1 MFLRSHII
9 LVVSTV
15 KLYRTPTEP
24 LQNSYRTSTEPAK
37 TSYCHLH
44 KQIHLVLLIGSVT
57 KLLLRIS
64 INRDDSTESF
74 YIVVHIMPRRFARTC
89 PLCGRPGLINLS
101 THLLQVHLETNKER
115 ELLLKQ
121 AKVSSWQPSL
131 PSTSNRMEPQEHS
144 RPKKSP
150 LPADPLKTANKPKF
164 IQMSMLSTKP
174 YPDFAFRHKFSLHLQ
189 NDHILYEEEKQR
201 RVLWCYSQWQDK
213 YDEMKRM
220 LGPDISFVCGIP
232 ELSDDLSEINTSYN
246 NLIILDDL
254 MIEAK
259 ESPIVARLFT
269 QGRHRNAS
277 IVLLL
282 QNMFPKGKCNT
293 VSAVMLSTLPCF
305 EVRVIGN
312 KLA

>member
-1 MFLRSHII
+1 
-9 LVVSTV
+9 
-15 KLYRTPTEP
+15 
-24 LQNSYRTSTEPAK
+24 
-37 TSYCHLH
+37 
-44 KQIHLVLLIGSVT
+44 
-57 KLLLRIS
+57 
-64 INRDDSTESF
+64 
-74 YIVVHIMPRRFARTC
+74 MPRRFARTC

-164 IQMSMLSTKP
+164 IQTSMLSTKP
-174 YPDFAFRHKFSLHLQ
+174 YPEFAFRHKFFLHLQ

-213 YDEMKRM
+213 NDEMKRM

-232 ELSDDLSEINTSYN
+232 ELSDDLREINTSYN
-246 NLIILDDL
+246 DLIILDDL
-254 MIEAK
+254 MIKAK

-282 QNMFPKGKCNT
+282 QNMFPKGKYNT
-293 VSAVMLSTLPCF
+293 DISRNAQYIALFRSTSD
-305 EVRVIGN
+305 RKQIGIVGERIFDKHRDRFMTAYSEMTREPYACILVDN
-312 KLA
+312 KPDTPADKQVLYDIFSSCRAYVNINSTSTS